1 MRARSSW
8 ASRQRFTLFRKDY
21 VKPGIT
27 VDMRPRRYCDPKDM
41 ILFLLA
47 TCCQDDS
54 KATPVSR
61 DKTLDECFEECF
73 RTVTPVA
80 NSDGLK
86 RRLDD

>member
-1 MRARSSW
+1 MRSSRV
-8 ASRQRFTLFRKDY
+8 SKQRFTLFRKDY

-27 VDMRPRRYCDPKDM
+27 VDMRSRRYCDPKDM

-54 KATPVSR
+54 TATPVSR
-61 DKTLDECFEECF
+61 DKTLDQRFEDCF

-80 NSDGLK
+80 NCDELK
-86 RRLDD
+86 RRLDR